1 MDSSTLRLIC
11 AALAVVFGAL
21 IFFRR
26 RGAKTE

>member
-11 AALAVVFGAL
+11 AALAVVFGVL

-26 RGAKTE
+26 RGVKSE